1 METVGA
7 LLAVIILS
15 AFYVLPT
22 IIGWKKR
29 NAVAICALNLL
40 LGWTFVGWVVALI
53 WALTVEQP
61 KTTRSSVPK
70 SEAPQAWVTVC
81 AACKSPVNRTNKF
94 CPECGAQIDWQQVAS
109 RP

>member
-40 LGWTFVGWVVALI
+40 LGWTFVGWVVALV
-53 WALTVEQP
+53 WALTVDP
-61 KTTRSSVPK
+61 SNSIRGKVPK
-70 SEAPQAWVTVC
+70 SAAPQQAWGC
-81 AACKSPVNRTNKF
+81 AACKGPVQRTDKV
-94 CPECGAQIDWQQVAS
+94 CPGCGAQIGWQ
-109 RP
+109 